1 VRLDHLLSKEH
12 WSRKRSRAWPDRERR
27 SAGAQG
33 WNIDYLALDLVRCA
47 STAPSGEWKAAGEG
61 TVPDTLL
68 GPEGSGESLTS
79 GRYHGHGPSSRRTTE
94 HARPA
99 STLVRARPYVENYT
113 VDASILKSLC
123 IKFLRAN
130 GGCLGTRN
138 RRRT

>member
-1 VRLDHLLSKEH
+1 MRLDHLLSKER

-68 GPEGSGESLTS
+68 GPEGSGVLLRPQAVITALDPYR
-79 GRYHGHGPSSRRTTE
+79 GRTAE
-94 HARPA
+94 LAR
-99 STLVRARPYVENYT
+99 
-113 VDASILKSLC
+113 
-123 IKFLRAN
+123 
-130 GGCLGTRN
+130 
-138 RRRT
+138 